1 MPATFDVIIRNGMV
15 ATASD
20 LFRCDIAIREGRIAA
35 LGDDL
40 GRAEETLDAAGLLVT
55 PGGIDSHCHMDQ
67 QAWEGQE
74 TCDDFRSGTRS
85 AACGGTTT
93 VIPFAMP
100 LRGQSLRAVVEDYHA
115 RAKGKTLI
123 DYAFHLVVSDPTP
136 QVLGQDLPALI
147 HDGCTSFK
155 IYLTYEGLALDDY
168 ETMEVLDL
176 ARRERAMVMVHAE
189 NDGVVRWL
197 TDRLLQSG
205 KTEIKYHLAAHP
217 AAGDRE
223 ATHRAITFS
232 ELTGVPILITH
243 VSHQAAAEQIRWAQ
257 GRGLKIYGETC
268 PQYLFLSAEDIESH
282 GMEGAKCICTPP
294 PREKANQA
302 HMWQGIQNGTF
313 QVFSSDHSAHRYTEK
328 IKGGPSAPFTSVA
341 LGVPGIELR
350 MPLLMSEGVNKG
362 RIDMQQFVALTAT
375 NHARLYGLYPRKG
388 TIALGSDADF
398 AIWDADRE
406 VTLRWQ
412 DLHDNVG
419 YSPYEGRQLKGWP
432 MTVVSRGRV
441 VVENGKLNAGRGSGQ
456 FLPCASPDSAKPQGM
471 TAPELQAISRFGLK
485 PLF

>member
-1 MPATFDVIIRNGMV
+1 MGDRSFDLLVRGGTI

-20 LFRCDIAIREGRIAA
+20 IFRCDIAVRGGRIVA
-35 LGDDL
+35 LGEDL
-40 GRAEETLDAAGLLVT
+40 GRAEQVIDARGRVIT
-55 PGGIDSHCHMDQ
+55 PGGVDSHCHMDQ

-74 TCDDFRSGTRS
+74 TCDDFHSGTRS

-100 LRGQSLRAVVEDYHA
+100 IRGQSLRAVVDDYHA
-115 RAKGKTLI
+115 RAKGKAVI
-123 DYAFHLVVSDPTP
+123 DYAFHLVVSDPSA

-147 HDGCTSFK
+147 RDGCTSFK
-155 IYLTYEGLALDDY
+155 IYLTYEGLALSDY

-176 ARRERAMVMVHAE
+176 ARREKAMVMIHAE

-205 KTEIKYHLAAHP
+205 RTEIKYHLAAHP

-232 ELTGVPILITH
+232 ELTGVPLLITH

-268 PQYLFLSAEDIESH
+268 PQYLFLSAEDIE
-282 GMEGAKCICTPP
+282 GQGLEGAKCVCTPP
-294 PREKANQA
+294 PREKANQV
-302 HMWQGIQNGTF
+302 HMWQGLQNGTF

-328 IKGGPSAPFTSVA
+328 IKGGAAAPFTQVA

-350 MPLLMSEGVNKG
+350 LPLLMSEGVGKG
-362 RIDMQQFVALTAT
+362 RIDLNRFVALAST
-375 NHARLYGLYPRKG
+375 NAAKIYGLYPRKG
-388 TIALGSDADF
+388 SIAVGADADLVL
-398 AIWDADRE
+398 WDLERE
-406 VTLRWQ
+406 WVVSHGL
-412 DLHDNVG
+412 LHDNCDHT
-419 YSPYEGRQLKGWP
+419 PYEGMKLKGFP
-432 MTVVSRGRV
+432 ETTIARGQVVWRDGAFLG
-441 VVENGKLNAGRGSGQ
+441 EAGRGRYLACD
-456 FLPCASPDSAKPQGM
+456 LPEPP
-471 TAPELQAISRFGLK
+471 P
-485 PLF
+485 P